1 MHMHTLLL
9 DYIAQPGKENTI
21 IAIILPTFLILIA
34 VIGIMVII
42 TTILIVRYRSTVQ
55 KHKKD
60 NNTETEPDGLLKV
73 DEDMFAHG
81 PERFVPTMVKKYEN
95 MANNDK

>member
-1 MHMHTLLL
+1 MHTLPL
-9 DYIAQPGKENTI
+9 DYIARPGKENTI
-21 IAIILPTFLILIA
+21 IAIILPTLLILIA

-42 TTILIVRYRSTVQ
+42 TTILIVRYHSTVQ

-60 NNTETEPDGLLKV
+60 NNTDTEPDGLLEV
-73 DEDMFAHG
+73 DEDMFAHHG

-95 MANNDK
+95 MTNDDQ